1 MLDEATSAIDS
12 SIEALIQQAFRK
24 LSQGRT
30 TFVIAHRL
38 STIADADQ
46 ILVVEKGEVIERGTH
61 HELLKILGGKY
72 AELWDKQTAGH
83 LSKMP
88 SQEDVK
94 KDGDEAV
101 AVGDAK
107 LKSDDEATA
116 TGRSSDSDSDTLGR
130 RG

>member
-46 ILVVEKGEVIERGTH
+46 ILVVRKGEIIESGTH
-61 HELLKILGGKY
+61 AELLEMGGKY
-72 AELWDKQTAGH
+72 RELWDKQTRGH
-83 LSKMP
+83 VSKT
-88 SQEDVK
+88 SGEDK
-94 KDGDEAV
+94 GREEDEGEPLIDITPDGEH
-101 AVGDAK
+101 
-107 LKSDDEATA
+107 
-116 TGRSSDSDSDTLGR
+116 
-130 RG
+130 